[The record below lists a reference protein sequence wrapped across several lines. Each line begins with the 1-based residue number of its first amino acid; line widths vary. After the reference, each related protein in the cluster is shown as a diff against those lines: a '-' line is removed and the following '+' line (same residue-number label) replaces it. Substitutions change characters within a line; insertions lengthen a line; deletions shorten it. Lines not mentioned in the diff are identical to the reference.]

1 VTSNFKKALTIY
13 FPNFYRMTLLEL
25 FKKLSKL
32 KDTPRIG
39 WPLAGVGKTETEDVA
54 QHSFD
59 VISISLLLAEELKKR
74 ESQLNLEKILL
85 MACIH
90 DWSEALTGDLPY
102 PAAEYLRNK
111 EAKEKMEFRAAQDV
125 FADSKNL
132 LQIWEEF
139 TKGQSLEAKVVKAAD
154 YLSILVQAIQ
164 YMERGYFSA
173 DIQKLWEN
181 VKQDLDPLTDEFP
194 ELKEILIQ
202 LEREKQKFKLL
213 S

>member
-1 VTSNFKKALTIY
+1 
-13 FPNFYRMTLLEL
+13 
-25 FKKLSKL
+25 
-32 KDTPRIG
+32 
-39 WPLAGVGKTETEDVA
+39 
-54 QHSFD
+54 
-59 VISISLLLAEELKKR
+59 
-74 ESQLNLEKILL
+74 
-85 MACIH
+85 
-90 DWSEALTGDLPY
+90 
-102 PAAEYLRNK
+102 
-111 EAKEKMEFRAAQDV
+111 MEFRAAQDV